1 MREPINGCSVRDLPK
16 YGIVQI
22 NASDCVRKTRVTM
35 SKVLLRV
42 ILFEQCGGAREDGS
56 SDGHDAWYAPPDEVL
71 RTVRDYSGDVQ
82 ELAHI
87 WSFAMNFNALAH
99 VRLPRKAS
107 LPADLKGVK
116 PDPVTM
122 AALRPGAVLLEPEGT
137 SLLTEELRVEREEGA
152 KAPKPESL
160 MRVVTP
166 LRKKNDGTIEI
177 EDHRVA
183 LHDIVNQ
190 ERFTAGLTI
199 AGSKGIDAWARVG
212 EDKVVL
218 FQTKGQQKGSAVGQP
233 GNSAV
238 LTPKELYDC
247 IASLMISAYA
257 SADNHVKHNIRA
269 SLDDAESE
277 EKRAELVS
285 CECVCVSVCVFVCI
299 LSPSHSSLASW
310 FSPASTCLP
319 CIARLRAS
327 RHGSSGTRPR
337 SWPSCW
343 WCPSPA
349 QRPRRNC
356 PAASGTTS
364 CMPSRGSGAK
374 QMKHCWLS
382 CARSRVTVTK
392 SSAMQ
397 CLR

>member
-137 SLLTEELRVEREEGA
+137 SLLAKELRVEREEGT

-212 EDKVVL
+212 EDKLVL
-218 FQTKGQQKGSAVGQP
+218 LQSKGQQNGSAVGQP
-233 GNSAV
+233 GNNAV
-238 LTPKELYDC
+238 LYPGELHKY

-257 SADNHVKHNIRA
+257 SADNLVKQKISDFCTAKSEQTRA
-269 SLDDAESE
+269 
-277 EKRAELVS
+277 KFHKKLVCS
-285 CECVCVSVCVFVCI
+285 CMLVCVCVCMRACMRVSVHLPLPPFHQKVT
-299 LSPSHSSLASW
+299 LA
-310 FSPASTCLP
+310 FHH
-319 CIARLRAS
+319 R
-327 RHGSSGTRPR
+327 R
-337 SWPSCW
+337 S
-343 WCPSPA
+343 
-349 QRPRRNC
+349 
-356 PAASGTTS
+356 
-364 CMPSRGSGAK
+364 
-374 QMKHCWLS
+374 
-382 CARSRVTVTK
+382 
-392 SSAMQ
+392 
-397 CLR
+397 

>member
-22 NASDCVRKTRVTM
+22 NASDWVRKTRVTM
-35 SKVLLRV
+35 SKVLLRA
-42 ILFEQCGGAREDGS
+42 ILFKQCGGAREGGS
-56 SDGHDAWYAPPDEVL
+56 SGGDDAWYAPPDEVL
-71 RTVRDYSGDVQ
+71 RTVRDYSSDVQ

-99 VRLPRKAS
+99 VRVPSETSLDEA

-137 SLLTEELRVEREEGA
+137 SLLTEELKLKRVKGTG
-152 KAPKPESL
+152 APKPKSL

-166 LRKKNDGTIEI
+166 LRKKDKDTVEI
-177 EDHRVA
+177 TNRVA

-190 ERFTAGLTI
+190 ERFKAGLTT

-212 EDKVVL
+212 EDKLVL

-233 GNSAV
+233 GNDAV

-257 SADNHVKHNIRA
+257 SADNHVKHKIRA
-269 SLDDAESE
+269 FLDDAESE

-285 CECVCVSVCVFVCI
+285 CACVSVCVCVCVCSCTSCLI
-299 LSPSHSSLASW
+299 HTHCLRRGSLPRPPV
-310 FSPASTCLP
+310 F
-319 CIARLRAS
+319 RAS
-327 RHGSSGTRPR
+327 PG
-337 SWPSCW
+337 
-343 WCPSPA
+343 
-349 QRPRRNC
+349 
-356 PAASGTTS
+356 
-364 CMPSRGSGAK
+364 
-374 QMKHCWLS
+374 
-382 CARSRVTVTK
+382 
-392 SSAMQ
+392 
-397 CLR
+397 

>member
-122 AALRPGAVLLEPEGT
+122 AALRPGAVLLEPEGA
-137 SLLTEELRVEREEGA
+137 SLLTEELEVEKYEDTGT
-152 KAPKPESL
+152 PKVESL
-160 MRVVTP
+160 MRVICP
-166 LRKKNDGTIEI
+166 LKKAKDKRTIEI
-177 EDHRVA
+177 MNRVP

-190 ERFTAGLTI
+190 ERFTAGLTTV
-199 AGSKGIDAWARVG
+199 GSKGVGAWARVG
-212 EDKVVL
+212 KDKLVL
-218 FQTKGQQKGSAVGQP
+218 FQTKGQQEETGSAVGQP
-233 GNSAV
+233 GSNAV
-238 LTPKELYDC
+238 LQPGKLHEY
-247 IASLMISAYA
+247 IASLMLSAYA
-257 SADNHVKHNIRA
+257 SADDHVKDKIRA
-269 SLDDAESE
+269 FLDDTDSK
-277 EKRAELVS
+277 EKMAELVS
-285 CECVCVSVCVFVCI
+285 RVCAGCVCLPTP
-299 LSPSHSSLASW
+299 LSLTHTYTRVHTHTHSLSLHLLLCNICQLNQHFFFSLAC
-310 FSPASTCLP
+310 PLV
-319 CIARLRAS
+319 LRALP
-327 RHGSSGTRPR
+327 G
-337 SWPSCW
+337 
-343 WCPSPA
+343 
-349 QRPRRNC
+349 
-356 PAASGTTS
+356 
-364 CMPSRGSGAK
+364 
-374 QMKHCWLS
+374 
-382 CARSRVTVTK
+382 
-392 SSAMQ
+392 
-397 CLR
+397 